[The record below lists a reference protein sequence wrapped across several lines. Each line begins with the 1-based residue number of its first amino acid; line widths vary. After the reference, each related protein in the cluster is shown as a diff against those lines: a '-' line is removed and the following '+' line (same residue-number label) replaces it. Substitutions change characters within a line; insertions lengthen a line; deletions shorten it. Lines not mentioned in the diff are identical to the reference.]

1 MKLHI
6 KPVKEEKMR
15 RGESWGHEGSWATL
29 LISEWEV
36 TMERRLEE
44 EKVQKDSP
52 EHQEKGKNSN
62 CLWFKE
68 VIL

>member
-6 KPVKEEKMR
+6 IPVKEGKMR
-15 RGESWGHEGSWATL
+15 RGESWAN

-52 EHQEKGKNSN
+52 EHQEKGENSN